1 MRDTT
6 LPPLTTGPALG
17 PAVQLFIG
25 KRSALEP
32 EPPSGHARF
41 ASDQKGAFSLS
52 YTFEHTTDIGSKL
65 ALTCWMDADS
75 VARGKYTVTLGQR
88 AAPDRQ
94 RYGEGDLPL
103 PCITSYSRAA
113 PGPCNGVL
121 PVDFALVTTPTTF
134 LAGDRL
140 IVTVTLAC
148 AKGCET
154 FMQGQLY
161 YGADTPSS
169 LAFDATPGTA

>member
-1 MRDTT
+1 MT
-6 LPPLTTGPALG
+6 LLSTSPAT
-17 PAVQLFIG
+17 AVQRFLG
-25 KRSALEP
+25 KRAALETGA
-32 EPPSGHARF
+32 PPGHASL
-41 ASDQKGAFSLS
+41 ASDPQGAFSLS
-52 YTFEHTTDIGSKL
+52 YTFDHTTDIGSKL

-113 PGPCNGVL
+113 PGACTGVL
-121 PVDFALVTTPTTF
+121 PVAFALVTTPTTF

-169 LAFDATPGTA
+169 LAFEATPATA

>member
-6 LPPLTTGPALG
+6 LTPLTAGPFPG
-17 PAVQLFIG
+17 TAVQLFIG
-25 KRSALEP
+25 KRSALEA
-32 EPPSGHARF
+32 EVPPGHARL
-41 ASDQKGAFSLS
+41 ASDPKGAFSLS
-52 YTFEHTTDIGSKL
+52 YTFDHTTAIGSTL

-75 VARGKYTVTLGQR
+75 VTRGKYTVTLGQR

-94 RYGEGDLPL
+94 RYGEGDVPL

-113 PGPCNGVL
+113 PGACSSVL
-121 PVDFALVTTPTTF
+121 PVQFALVTTPTTF

>member
-6 LPPLTTGPALG
+6 LTPLTTGPALG
-17 PAVQLFIG
+17 TAVQLFIG
-25 KRSALEP
+25 KRSALEA
-32 EPPSGHARF
+32 EAPPGHTRL
-41 ASDQKGAFSLS
+41 ASDAKGTFSLS
-52 YTFEHTTDIGSKL
+52 YTFDRTTVIGSKL

-94 RYGEGDLPL
+94 RYGEGDVPL

-113 PGPCNGVL
+113 PGACSGVL
-121 PVDFALVTTPTTF
+121 PVAFALVTTPTTF

-140 IVTVTLAC
+140 IVNVTLAC

-161 YGADTPSS
+161 YGADTPSG
-169 LAFDATPGTA
+169 LLFDATPGTA

>member
-6 LPPLTTGPALG
+6 LTPLTTGPLPG
-17 PAVQLFIG
+17 TAVQLFIG
-25 KRSALEP
+25 KRSALEAAA
-32 EPPSGHARF
+32 PPGHARL
-41 ASDQKGAFSLS
+41 ASDPKGAFSVS
-52 YTFEHTTDIGSKL
+52 YTFDHTTAIGNTL

-94 RYGEGDLPL
+94 RYGEGDVPL

-113 PGPCNGVL
+113 PGACSGVL
-121 PVDFALVTTPTTF
+121 PVQFALVTTPTTF

-169 LAFDATPGTA
+169 LAFDATPATA

>member
-1 MRDTT
+1 M
-6 LPPLTTGPALG
+6 
-17 PAVQLFIG
+17 AVQLFIG
-25 KRSALEP
+25 KRAALGTEA
-32 EPPSGHARF
+32 PPGHASL
-41 ASDQKGAFSLS
+41 ASDPKGAFSLS
-52 YTFEHTTDIGSKL
+52 YTFDHTVAIGSKL
-65 ALTCWMDADS
+65 SLTCWMDADT
-75 VARGKYTVTLGQR
+75 VARGKYTVTLGHR

-94 RYGEGDLPL
+94 RYGEGDVPL

-113 PGPCNGVL
+113 PGACSAVL
-121 PVDFALVTTPTTF
+121 PVQFALVTTPTTF

-161 YGADTPSS
+161 YGADTPSG